1 MTMQLEASKSTAT
14 QPRSYE
20 KNYREMLL
28 GGGHVNRDMQ
38 QFMENDRKVLRYFA
52 VMDDLLTAQYERRPF
67 ILFYFLAD
75 DTMEIRE
82 QYPLNCGR
90 DNFPVFFKRGK
101 LAKGDNQLTGP
112 MIPLAGQ
119 LPGLLQAGQ
128 ARQG

>member
-82 QYPLNCGR
+82 QYPLNCGE
-90 DNFPVFFKRGK
+90 DNYWKVEDLYVGLQGK
-101 LAKGDNQLTGP
+101 FLGYTFCIYDADEHTK
-112 MIPLAGQ
+112 
-119 LPGLLQAGQ
+119 
-128 ARQG
+128 